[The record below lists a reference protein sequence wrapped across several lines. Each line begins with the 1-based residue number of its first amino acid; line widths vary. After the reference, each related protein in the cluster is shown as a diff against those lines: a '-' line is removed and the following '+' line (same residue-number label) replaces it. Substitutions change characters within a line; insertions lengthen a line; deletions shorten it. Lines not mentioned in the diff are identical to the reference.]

1 MWYVRVFAYA
11 LKNKSPVKK
20 KKKKC
25 FEQSRMDKI
34 CKEMILDKI
43 NFKWKVTESDSR
55 VWFIMKG
62 FEKNVGSQGFYAS
75 GS

>member
-1 MWYVRVFAYA
+1 
-11 LKNKSPVKK
+11 
-20 KKKKC
+20 
-25 FEQSRMDKI
+25 
-34 CKEMILDKI
+34 MILDKI

-62 FEKNVGSQGFYAS
+62 CEKNVGSQGFYAS